1 MGILNPM
8 VIFLRQEIH
17 RIDRV
22 IRTVRNS
29 LNDLQLAIDGIIILN
44 DVSFENCDKRF
55 LKKFNFSLFVKYSIQ
70 SMMVVFQ
77 LIGLVLFIFKII
89 NRFICLGKIF
99 LAK

>member
-1 MGILNPM
+1 MGLLNPM
-8 VIFLRQEIH
+8 IIFLRQEIH

-44 DVSFENCDKRF
+44 DVRLKNIDKKNIC
-55 LKKFNFSLFVKYSIQ
+55 LSLFVKYSIL

-77 LIGLVLFIFKII
+77 WIGFV
-89 NRFICLGKIF
+89 
-99 LAK
+99 

>member
-8 VIFLRQEIH
+8 IIFLRQELH

-44 DVSFENCDKRF
+44 DVSFENYDEI
-55 LKKFNFSLFVKYSIQ
+55 FVEIS
-70 SMMVVFQ
+70 F
-77 LIGLVLFIFKII
+77 
-89 NRFICLGKIF
+89 
-99 LAK
+99 

>member
-8 VIFLRQEIH
+8 IIFLRQEIH

-44 DVSFENCDKRF
+44 DVRLKNCEK
-55 LKKFNFSLFVKYSIQ
+55 
-70 SMMVVFQ
+70 
-77 LIGLVLFIFKII
+77 IF
-89 NRFICLGKIF
+89 GKINF
-99 LAK
+99 ILVSSSNT

>member
-8 VIFLRQEIH
+8 IIFLRQEIH

-44 DVSFENCDKRF
+44 DVKFENDH
-55 LKKFNFSLFVKYSIQ
+55 
-70 SMMVVFQ
+70 
-77 LIGLVLFIFKII
+77 
-89 NRFICLGKIF
+89 KIF
-99 LAK
+99 TKKCLF

>member
-8 VIFLRQEIH
+8 IIFLRQEIH

-44 DVSFENCDKRF
+44 DVRIDNYD
-55 LKKFNFSLFVKYSIQ
+55 
-70 SMMVVFQ
+70 
-77 LIGLVLFIFKII
+77 
-89 NRFICLGKIF
+89 KIF
-99 LAK
+99 IKTSF

>member
-8 VIFLRQEIH
+8 IIFLRQEIH

-44 DVSFENCDKRF
+44 DVRFQNCDKIF
-55 LKKFNFSLFVKYSIQ
+55 LKKLILVSSSNTRFNL
-70 SMMVVFQ
+70 
-77 LIGLVLFIFKII
+77 
-89 NRFICLGKIF
+89 
-99 LAK
+99 

>member
-1 MGILNPM
+1 MI
-8 VIFLRQEIH
+8 IFLRQEIH

-44 DVSFENCDKRF
+44 DVK
-55 LKKFNFSLFVKYSIQ
+55 LKNDYKISEFSSSLFDKFSIQ

-77 LIGLVLFIFKII
+77 LIGLV
-89 NRFICLGKIF
+89 
-99 LAK
+99 